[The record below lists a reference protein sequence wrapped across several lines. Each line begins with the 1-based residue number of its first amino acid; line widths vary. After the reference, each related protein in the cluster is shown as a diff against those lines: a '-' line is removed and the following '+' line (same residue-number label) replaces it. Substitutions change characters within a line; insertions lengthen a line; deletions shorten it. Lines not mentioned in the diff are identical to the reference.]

1 MAIPI
6 PEKGRIQEQI
16 KEALLAGITPQQLFE
31 AGFAPGSIGHLVY
44 RLSSQHLVKR
54 PPGFVGWYQRSRRGY
69 ILRRDNYTCRKCGAF
84 GPNVEL
90 QLHHR
95 DHNKKNN
102 GSFNLVTWCKECNW
116 SEGAKW
122 AKLLREK
129 RPKKKNGDMVRA
141 AEVKQ
146 DEKERRSRLQVEWN
160 AARIEDRRIK
170 VEEARAHKETAKML
184 SRMSSFVGQLARSF
198 R

>member
-1 MAIPI
+1 MEIPT

-16 KEALLAGITPQQLFE
+16 REALVSGITPRQLFE
-31 AGFAPGSIGHLVY
+31 VGFTPGSIGYLVY

-54 PPGFVGWYQRSRRGY
+54 PPGFVGWYQRSRREY
-69 ILRRDNYTCRKCGAF
+69 ILRRDNYTCRRCGAL

-102 GSFNLVTWCKECNW
+102 RSFNLVTWCKECNW
-116 SEGAKW
+116 SEGAEW
-122 AKLLREK
+122 AKLSGEK
-129 RPKKKNGDMVRA
+129 RAKKKNGDMVRA

-160 AARIEDRRIK
+160 AAGIEDRRIK
-170 VEEARAHKETAKML
+170 VEEAHAHKETAKML
-184 SRMSSFVGQLARSF
+184 SRMSSFMGQLARSF